1 MSFLLKSHE
10 MEMVLEDERLDELD
24 NTTKIWWQEM
34 NSKSNI
40 WPAYRD
46 YCSNIF

>member
-1 MSFLLKSHE
+1 MIKLLRELDDEFFWKSHE
-10 MEMVLEDERLDELD
+10 PELVLEDKGLDELD

-40 WPAYRD
+40 
-46 YCSNIF
+46 